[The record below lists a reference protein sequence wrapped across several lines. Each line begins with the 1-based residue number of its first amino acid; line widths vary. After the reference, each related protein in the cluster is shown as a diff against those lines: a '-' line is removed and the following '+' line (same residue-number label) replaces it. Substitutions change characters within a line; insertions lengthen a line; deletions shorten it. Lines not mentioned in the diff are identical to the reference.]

1 MEKTACTNASVRTE
15 VNALISMESVTVCPV
30 GVVKIAKLTVLK
42 AIGEL
47 NVLTHAHALMA
58 LDVDL
63 QMDNVFVNQVILC
76 IL

>member
-1 MEKTACTNASVRTE
+1 MEKTACTNASARTE